1 VVDGVPI
8 DSVTTIVTIVSE
20 HLCLYC
26 LQNKTKNLYIQNL
39 KKKRDGFGWLRD
51 GFGWLGITVSWL
63 TYSEP

>member
-1 VVDGVPI
+1 VVGGVPI

-39 KKKRDGFGWLRD
+39 KKKKRWIWMAKRWIWMAGDHGKLAD
-51 GFGWLGITVSWL
+51 
-63 TYSEP
+63 P